1 MTPRRFRRIRGVL
14 DRRQPDLTVALE
26 DVHKPHNLSAI
37 VRTCDAAGV
46 FECHAL
52 AVRTEVRAARAVA
65 QGTGRWVRVRSHASP
80 DALFVHLR
88 EAGFTTLAAH
98 PGKGSRDYREIDY
111 TGPVAVL
118 FGQERDGVSEA
129 VLRRVDGRLVIPME
143 GMVASLNVSVAA
155 ALVLYEARRQREVAG
170 LYAGGPR
177 LPDDVYRTTLFEWAY
192 PHLAQLCRRKG
203 VPYPDLGDDG
213 EILGEVPRG

>member
-37 VRTCDAAGV
+37 VRTCDAVGV

-52 AVRTEVRAARAVA
+52 AVNTSVKAAEAVA
-65 QGTGRWVRVRSHASP
+65 QGTGRWVRVRSHATP
-80 DALFVHLR
+80 DALFGHLR

-111 TGPVAVL
+111 TRPVAVL

-155 ALVLYEARRQREVAG
+155 ALVLYEARRQREAAG
-170 LYAGGPR
+170 LYTGGPR
-177 LPDDVYRTTLFEWAY
+177 LPADVYRTTLFEWAY
-192 PHLAQLCRRKG
+192 PQLAQLCRRRG
-203 VPYPDLGDDG
+203 IPYPDLGDDG